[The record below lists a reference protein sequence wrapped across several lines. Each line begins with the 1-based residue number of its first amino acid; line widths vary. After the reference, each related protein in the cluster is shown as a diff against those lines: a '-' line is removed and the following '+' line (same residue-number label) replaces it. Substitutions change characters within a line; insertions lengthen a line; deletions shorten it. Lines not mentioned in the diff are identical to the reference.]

1 MTCLRVGAKMAGIHI
16 AQREDSVAFR
26 VEQID
31 HVELYV
37 PDQYEAARWYKDVLG
52 FEVLPAYEHWVSEG
66 GPLIISCDGGPS
78 KLALFKGEVRSS
90 DRTSWY
96 RRVAF
101 RVTGQGFIE
110 FLRRLDSQPVY
121 EDGGKQVRAKDS
133 VDHGKVFSIYFCD
146 PYGHPLEVCTYDY
159 QHIFQF
165 LHAGED

>member
-1 MTCLRVGAKMAGIHI
+1 MPAGKSTLREIHAAEEEVGEAQGNNPSSVAQPSLHRPFALTCPRVGRSMAAIHI
-16 AQREDSVAFR
+16 TQREDSVAFR

-52 FEVLPAYEHWVSEG
+52 FEVLPAYEHWASEG
-66 GPLIISCDGGPS
+66 GPLIISCAGGAS

-101 RVTGQGFIE
+101 RVTGQA
-110 FLRRLDSQPVY
+110 S
-121 EDGGKQVRAKDS
+121 S
-133 VDHGKVFSIYFCD
+133 NFSGDWTHSPCMR
-146 PYGHPLEVCTYDY
+146 T
-159 QHIFQF
+159 
-165 LHAGED
+165 AGSR

>member
-1 MTCLRVGAKMAGIHI
+1 MAAIHI
-16 AQREDSVAFR
+16 TQREDSVAFR

-37 PDQYEAARWYKDVLG
+37 PGQYEAARWYKDVLG

-66 GPLIISCDGGPS
+66 GPLIISCDGGSS

-121 EDGGKQVRAKDS
+121 EDSGKQVRAKDS
-133 VDHGKVFSIYFCD
+133 VDHGKAFSIYFCD
-146 PYGHPLEVCTYDY
+146 PYGHPLEVTTYDY
-159 QHIFQF
+159 QHVFHF
-165 LHAGED
+165 LHAGGE